1 MIQQLH
7 KELGGLRKQEER
19 LKNQYNEI
27 RKRISD
33 EWMNKKEE
41 IVERVKKWVSLR

>member
-7 KELGGLRKQEER
+7 KELEGLRKQEER

-41 IVERVKKWVSLR
+41 RVERVMKWV

>member
-7 KELGGLRKQEER
+7 VELEGLRKQEER

-41 IVERVKKWVSLR
+41 IVERVKKWV

>member
-7 KELGGLRKQEER
+7 VELEGLRKQEER

-41 IVERVKKWVSLR
+41 RVERVMKWV